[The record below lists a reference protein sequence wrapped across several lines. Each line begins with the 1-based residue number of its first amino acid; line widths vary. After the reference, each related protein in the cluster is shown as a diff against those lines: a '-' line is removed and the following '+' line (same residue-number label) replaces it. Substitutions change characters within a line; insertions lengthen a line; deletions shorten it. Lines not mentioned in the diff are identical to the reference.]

1 MIHFLRAAK
10 AGFVASIALTV
21 ALPSGAAGLL
31 GAPSSMPAG
40 SAIAPRQSMQPA
52 IPAQIDLR
60 VTGAGTANANPP
72 HIAAPIAA
80 PLTSPMQTDSSPVS
94 SQLRE
99 IPPVRMNGD
108 SALQA
113 AQADAMQAGS
123 KLPPGVRSYEW
134 QLEQLWKKVE
144 DLQRRLALAEKHLA
158 EHRHTYSYTHVNQWN
173 YRTVHHL
180 LKNSDK
186 QDGLLNFPGMPVQRQ
201 TGLPLVP

>member
-1 MIHFLRAAK
+1 MMHLHFHRAAK
-10 AGFVASIALTV
+10 AGFVAVLALNLV
-21 ALPSGAAGLL
+21 LPASAAGLL

-52 IPAQIDLR
+52 MPAQIDLR
-60 VTGAGTANANPP
+60 VTGAGTENANPP
-72 HIAAPIAA
+72 PVAAPV
-80 PLTSPMQTDSSPVS
+80 TSPMQTDSSPVS

-173 YRTVHHL
+173 YRTVRHL

>member
-1 MIHFLRAAK
+1 MMHLHFHRAAE
-10 AGFVASIALTV
+10 AGFVAVLALNLV
-21 ALPSGAAGLL
+21 LPASAAGLL

-40 SAIAPRQSMQPA
+40 SAIAPRQSMQPVM
-52 IPAQIDLR
+52 PAQIDLR
-60 VTGAGTANANPP
+60 VTGASTANANPP
-72 HIAAPIAA
+72 PVAAPV
-80 PLTSPMQTDSSPVS
+80 TSPMQTDSSPVS

-123 KLPPGVRSYEW
+123 KLPPGARSYEW

-186 QDGLLNFPGMPVQRQ
+186 QDGLLNFPGMPEQRK